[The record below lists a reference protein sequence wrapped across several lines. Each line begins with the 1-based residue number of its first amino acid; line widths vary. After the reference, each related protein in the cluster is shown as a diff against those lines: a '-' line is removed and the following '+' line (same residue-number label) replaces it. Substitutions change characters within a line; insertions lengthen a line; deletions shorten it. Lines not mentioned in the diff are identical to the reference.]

1 MRASHRLLLGL
12 VPAVLAAACGEPPIT
27 GPHPITTL
35 PRALTTGETQLVASD
50 NRFAVKLLRAVV
62 AQETPDANVFISPL
76 SVGMALGMTV
86 NGAAGATR
94 DSMLAALELAG
105 LPMDEVNRGYRGVID
120 LLRGLDPGVA
130 FTLANSIWYRSGIP
144 VGQPFLDA
152 TRTWFDAQ
160 VRSLDFGSPTAAK
173 TINDWVNQQ
182 TRGKIPEIVDDPI
195 PDSVIMYLIDAIYFK
210 GSWTQR
216 FDPALTRDAPF
227 TLRSGAA
234 IPVTMMT
241 HKDPAPAGYFAGD
254 GVTVVDL
261 PYGGRA
267 YSMTIILPPSA
278 SGIDSL
284 AAGLTGERWDA
295 WMAGL
300 DSGGVIVTMPKF
312 KLTFDRELHPALAA
326 MGMELAFCTSLA
338 ADFSVLYPGA
348 GPGDVCISRV
358 KHKTFVDVYEEGT
371 EAAAVT
377 SVEVSMTT
385 SLPSGP
391 LHIVVDRPFLVAIRE
406 RLTGT
411 ILFLGKVMNPA
422 S

>member
-1 MRASHRLLLGL
+1 MRPALRPLLILA
-12 VPAVLAAACGEPPIT
+12 PALLAAACGEAPIT
-27 GPHPITTL
+27 GPHPITEL
-35 PRALTTGETQLVASD
+35 PRALTPGETQLVAAD
-50 NRFAVKLLRAVV
+50 NRFAFKLLRAVELG
-62 AQETPDANVFISPL
+62 QTPDANVFISPL

-105 LPMDEVNRGYRGVID
+105 TPMDEVNRGYRGVID

-130 FTLANSIWYRSGIP
+130 FTLANSIWYRTGITP
-144 VGQPFLDA
+144 TQAFLDA

-160 VRSLDFGSPTAAK
+160 VRSLDFAAPGAAQ
-173 TINDWVNQQ
+173 TINDWVSQQ
-182 TRGKIPEIVDDPI
+182 TRGKIPEIVDSPI
-195 PDSVIMYLIDAIYFK
+195 PAYVIMYLINAIYFK

-216 FDPALTRDAPF
+216 FDPALTHDAPF

-234 IPVTMMT
+234 VTASMMT
-241 HKDPAPAGYFAGD
+241 HKDPAPARYYAGD

-261 PYGGRA
+261 PYGGGA
-267 YSMTIILPPSA
+267 WAMTIVLPQSPTA
-278 SGIDSL
+278 IDSL
-284 AAGLTGERWDA
+284 VAGLTEVRWDG

-300 DSGGVIVTMPKF
+300 DSEAVIVTMPKF
-312 KLTFDRELHPALAA
+312 KLTFDAELQPALTALG
-326 MGMELAFCTSLA
+326 MGIAFECGA
-338 ADFSVLYPGA
+338 ADFTPLNPAA
-348 GPGDVCISRV
+348 GDQTCITRV

-377 SVEVSMTT
+377 SVEVGLTAA
-385 SLPSGP
+385 PSGP
-391 LHIVVDRPFLVAIRE
+391 LHIVVDRPFVVAIRE

-422 S
+422 A